1 MMECLN
7 RFEFGFLCLIYQA
20 IRSSVSFV
28 CVRVYECICSLSAKW
43 SHYGIYI
50 CMRSNC
56 SLGGIHSMQWMKNNK
71 KVMRTERR
79 NTRRNM
85 KTAPTWTDRDRRQ
98 REIFCRK
105 NHFAFILEIKCA
117 VRMVFDWLTMA
128 VAVRTFVRNFQSL
141 SLSSAQFFIFEFFS
155 LCLYVSMNCSRI
167 LFMKISV
174 LFFQPTSPP
183 PAATNTH
190 THTPPR

>member
-1 MMECLN
+1 
-7 RFEFGFLCLIYQA
+7 
-20 IRSSVSFV
+20 
-28 CVRVYECICSLSAKW
+28 
-43 SHYGIYI
+43 
-50 CMRSNC
+50 
-56 SLGGIHSMQWMKNNK
+56 
-71 KVMRTERR
+71 
-79 NTRRNM
+79 
-85 KTAPTWTDRDRRQ
+85 
-98 REIFCRK
+98 
-105 NHFAFILEIKCA
+105 
-117 VRMVFDWLTMA
+117 MVFDWLTMA

-190 THTPPR
+190 THTTTLSILRTFLPFSHPYRANNEYSSRTPWQYQNNRKDKDNAKMRRPTKLNHEIKREKTNRAKLRKNGGMLYV